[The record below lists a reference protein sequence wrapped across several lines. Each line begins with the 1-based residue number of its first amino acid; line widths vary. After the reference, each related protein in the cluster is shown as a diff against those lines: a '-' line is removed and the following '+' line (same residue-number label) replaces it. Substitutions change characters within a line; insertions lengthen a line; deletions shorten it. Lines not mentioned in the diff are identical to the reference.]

1 MILRNTTESG
11 ERSVR
16 HRPLCRSRGTAT
28 EQWRYQWS
36 LRKCFWA
43 PRSDEHAAYELRRA
57 AAIQL

>member
-28 EQWRYQWS
+28 KQWRYQWS
-36 LRKCFWA
+36 REKCFVSA
-43 PRSDEHAAYELRRA
+43 PLRPARSIRTAPSGSNTV
-57 AAIQL
+57 